1 MGLALV
7 LGLVL
12 LGGPPALAAPAAPTG
27 LSPDSASISDG
38 PVLRWSPV
46 SRATRYDV
54 EVSVSET
61 FDTTVYRAS
70 TTNVRATPTAAL
82 KAGEVWWRVRSV
94 DSTGVSDWAVAS
106 FTNSAKAGPTPVNPL
121 PGSTL
126 SQPADPPL
134 LTWQP
139 LPAATGYQVEID
151 GGERDWIDTKT
162 YDTQI
167 TSVVVPDPQENGN
180 YWWRVRAVLG
190 PGVTTLWSEERDY
203 KIGPL
208 PVVRDTSVY
217 PVNDPN
223 TTVDDVVFD
232 WDPVAGAISYDL
244 QVDDDDS
251 FSAPI
256 DTVVVKGTRYSN
268 PVTYDNDQYWWRVR
282 ARNVFGKAE
291 EWVLGGQPSG
301 QDGVQVRQFRRAW
314 PEAPTQ
320 VYPEDS
326 GVVGDDF
333 YYQWSPVPHASRY
346 RVEVGPDPNFSP
358 NTYES
363 CFTTETTYTAGYT
376 SYPGYSVD
384 DCMPDPGRTYY
395 WRVQALDGPRR
406 PEVNG
411 IYSVIRQFRYNPS
424 MVTQRS
430 PINGETVDIPT
441 LRWDAAQ
448 DAVEYDVKLTWSG
461 GSKTV
466 TTASTSW
473 TYSGRSALD
482 PAKGPF
488 EWTVAAVDRN
498 GAASQVPIEGERF
511 FLSGEVSA
519 AGVAPLTPLS
529 PSVDDSA
536 SARFPTLSW
545 EPLPTAAYYQVHVGT
560 ADSGSFTQLTDSFAY
575 PAGSDTAKTYL
586 NAGVYDWFVVAL
598 SSRGTVLGRGATAT
612 FAVRALDAVS
622 GQRIALNG
630 SGLDGQGSPC
640 SVAFSGPSDTTS
652 RCEDMRGTPVL
663 DWDPVPDA
671 GYYMVY
677 VSRDREFTNMV
688 YGSKGSPS
696 QIPTTQNT
704 RWNPLAALPDSQAG
718 QAYFWAIRPCKAP
731 GVCAA
736 DPTLA
741 THGFD
746 KQSNRVEQLLPAD
759 GSTQANDIT
768 FAWKDYLSTNQDRPF
783 RDPTTGEQSSQAG
796 RGYHLQVGTSPA
808 FTTVIDDVTVD
819 QRTYTAA
826 NKTYPEGDLYWR
838 IQPVDGAGNSLTW
851 SDARKFT
858 KSSPAVRL
866 VSPANGSA
874 ATSTQP
880 FRWHPME
887 FAASYDLEVYSN
899 ADITGS
905 SLNRELSVSSKQVAY
920 TSPKALPVSSQPY
933 AWHVRRVDV
942 DGRRGAWSEWRYFT
956 VTGGLPQLLSP
967 EPGASV
973 KGREGLFT
981 WTAVPG
987 ATTYK
992 FERRATGASRATDTS
1007 PLTSNLTWASDV
1019 TMADGSWEWRVTA
1032 LDANRLPIGS
1042 TEWRTFTTTTV
1053 QPDVTRPTVTAK
1065 TPVRSA
1071 ARSANFVATFSEP
1084 VAGVRATTMQ
1094 LYRKGTTT
1102 PVPGTVTLS
1111 KSKRVATLNPR
1122 SSLRVGQVYVLKLQS
1137 GITDLAGN
1145 NLAVM
1150 SWKATAR

>member
-1 MGLALV
+1 MVCLTMV
-7 LGLVL
+7 LGLLL
-12 LGGPPALAAPAAPTG
+12 LGGPPAVAAPAVPSG
-27 LSPDSASISDG
+27 LSPNGGTVSD
-38 PVLRWSPV
+38 SPV
-46 SRATRYDV
+46 FRWTPVAGATSYDI
-54 EVSVSET
+54 EISVSET
-61 FDTTVYRAS
+61 FDTTVYKAT
-70 TTNVRATPTAAL
+70 TTNFQATPTVAL
-82 KAGEVWWRVRSV
+82 KTGEAWWRVRSS
-94 DSTGVSDWAVAS
+94 DSTGVSDWSVAS
-106 FTNSAKAGPTPVNPL
+106 FTNSSKAGPAPVTPL
-121 PGSTL
+121 PGTIL

-139 LPAATGYQVEID
+139 LPQATGYQVEID
-151 GGERDWIDTKT
+151 GGENDWIGTTT
-162 YDTQI
+162 YDTQT
-167 TSVVVPDPQENGN
+167 TSLVVPDPQENGN

-190 PGVTTLWSEERDY
+190 PGVNTLWSEERDY

-208 PVVRDTSVY
+208 PVVRDTSVS
-217 PVNDPN
+217 PVNDPD

-232 WDPVAGAISYDL
+232 WAPVAGAISYDL

-256 DTVVVKGTRYSN
+256 DTVVVKGTSYSN

-282 ARNVFGKAE
+282 ARNIFGKAE
-291 EWVLGGQPSG
+291 EWVLGGQPAG

-314 PEAPTQ
+314 PDAPTQ

-326 GVVGDDF
+326 AVVGDDF

-346 RVEVGPDPNFSP
+346 RLEVGRDPNFSP
-358 NTYES
+358 TTYES
-363 CFTTETTYTAGYT
+363 CFTTETTYNAGFY
-376 SYPGYSVD
+376 GD
-384 DCMPDPGRTYY
+384 DCMVVPGRTYF

-411 IYSVIRQFRYNPS
+411 IYSSIHQFRYDPGT
-424 MVTQRS
+424 VTQTS
-430 PINGETVDIPT
+430 PVDGETVDIPT
-441 LRWDAAQ
+441 LRWSPARDAI
-448 DAVEYDVKLTWSG
+448 EYDVKLTWSG
-461 GSKTV
+461 GSRSI

-473 TYSGRSALD
+473 TFSGRNPLD

-498 GAASQVPIEGERF
+498 GVASQVPIVGEKF
-511 FLSGEVSA
+511 FLSGEVTTTEA
-519 AGVAPLTPLS
+519 VPLTPLS
-529 PSVDDSA
+529 PGIDDS
-536 SARFPTLSW
+536 SSTRFPTLSW

-560 ADSGSFTQLTDSFAY
+560 AGSGSFTQLPDSFAY
-575 PAGSDTAKTYL
+575 PAASDTAKTYL

-598 SSRGTVLGRGATAT
+598 DSRGAVLGRGSISAFT
-612 FAVRALDAVS
+612 VGALDAVS
-622 GQRIALNG
+622 GQRIALDG

-640 SVAFSGPSDTTS
+640 KVAFSGPSDTTS
-652 RCEDMRGTPVL
+652 RCEGMRGTPVL
-663 DWDPVPDA
+663 DWEPVPDA
-671 GYYMVY
+671 GYYMIY

-688 YGSKGSPS
+688 YGSKGTPS

-718 QAYFWAIRPCKAP
+718 QAYFWFIRPCKAL

-746 KQSNRVEQLLPAD
+746 KQSNKVEQLLPAD
-759 GSTQANDIT
+759 NSTQANDIT
-768 FAWKDYLSTNQDRPF
+768 FTWRDYLLTNQDPAF
-783 RDPTTGEQSSQAG
+783 QDGTTTEQSSQAA
-796 RGYHLQVGTSPA
+796 RGYRLQVGTSPA

-819 QRTYTAA
+819 QRTYTAF

-858 KSSPAVRL
+858 KKSPAVSL
-866 VSPANGSA
+866 DGPADGSA
-874 ATSTQP
+874 AASTQP
-880 FRWHPME
+880 FSWKPLE

-899 ADITGS
+899 ADVTGS
-905 SLNRELSVSSKQVAY
+905 SLNRVFSVNSKQVAY

-942 DGRRGAWSEWRYFT
+942 DGRKGAWSEWRYFT

-967 EPGASV
+967 GPGASV
-973 KGREGLFT
+973 NGREGMFT
-981 WTAVPG
+981 WTAVNG
-987 ATTYK
+987 ATSYK
-992 FERRATGASRATDTS
+992 FERRAVGASSVTETL
-1007 PLTSNLTWASDV
+1007 PLTSNLMWAPLK
-1019 TMADGSWEWRVTA
+1019 TITDGSWEWRVTA
-1032 LDANRLPIGS
+1032 LDVNRQTMGS

-1053 QPDVTRPTVTAK
+1053 QPDTIRPTVIDK

-1071 ARSANFVATFSEP
+1071 ARAANFVATFSEP
-1084 VAGVRATTMQ
+1084 VAGVRTATMQ
-1094 LYRKGTTT
+1094 LYRKGTST
-1102 PVPGTVTLS
+1102 PVAGKVTLS
-1111 KSKRVATLNPR
+1111 TSKWVASLNPKR
-1122 SSLRVGQVYVLKLQS
+1122 NLRVGQVYVLKLRS

-1145 NLAVM
+1145 ELAAT